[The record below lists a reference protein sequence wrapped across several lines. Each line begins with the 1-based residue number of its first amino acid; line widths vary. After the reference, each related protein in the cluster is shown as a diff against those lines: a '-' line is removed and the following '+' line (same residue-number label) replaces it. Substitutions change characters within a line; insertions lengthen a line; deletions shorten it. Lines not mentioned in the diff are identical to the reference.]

1 MKLDDNGYKLIQ
13 GFEGLSLVPY
23 LCKAKVATI
32 GWGNVFYPSGIK
44 VTMQDKP
51 ISLATASWMF
61 RTIADRFAVDVDK
74 LIKANINQNQFNA
87 LVSIAYNI
95 GIGSELPN
103 RKGGFIKSTL
113 LKKVNINP
121 QDITITNEFLKWNKA
136 GGKVING
143 LTKRRTIE
151 AKIYFTI

>member
-1 MKLDDNGYKLIQ
+1 MKLDSSGYKLIQ
-13 GFEGLSLVPY
+13 DFEGLSLVPY
-23 LCKAKVATI
+23 LCGAGVPTI
-32 GWGNVFYPSGIK
+32 GYGNTYYPSGIK
-44 VTMQDKP
+44 VTMADKP

-87 LVSIAYNI
+87 IASLAYNI
-95 GIGSELPN
+95 GIGSELLN

-121 QDITITNEFLKWNKA
+121 SDPTIATEFAKWNKV
-136 GGKVING
+136 GGKVVNG
-143 LTKRRTIE
+143 LTKRRAVE
-151 AKIYFTI
+151 AKLYFS

>member
-1 MKLDDNGYKLIQ
+1 MKLDANGYKLIQ

-32 GWGNVFYPSGIK
+32 GWGNIFYPSGIK

-87 LVSIAYNI
+87 IASLAYNI
-95 GIGSELPN
+95 GIAGLA
-103 RKGGFIKSTL
+103 KSTL

-121 QDITITNEFLKWNKA
+121 NDPTIATEFAKWNKV
-136 GGKVING
+136 GGKVVNG
-143 LTKRRTIE
+143 LTKRRAVE
-151 AKIYFTI
+151 AKLYFS

>member
-1 MKLDDNGYKLIQ
+1 MKLDENGYKLIQ

-32 GWGNVFYPSGIK
+32 AYGSTFYPSGKK
-44 VTMQDKP
+44 VTMQDNP
-51 ISLATASWMF
+51 ISLATAKWMLKE
-61 RTIADRFAVDVDK
+61 TADKFAADVDK
-74 LIKANINQNQFNA
+74 LIKSKITQNQFNV
-87 LVSIAYNI
+87 LVSFAFNL
-95 GIGSELPN
+95 GVSALS
-103 RKGGFIKSTL
+103 RSTL

>member
-1 MKLDDNGYKLIQ
+1 MKLDDSGYKLIQ

-23 LCKAKVATI
+23 KCSAGVATI
-32 GWGNVFYPSGIK
+32 GWGATFYPSGKK

-61 RTIADRFAVDVDK
+61 RTIADKFAADVDK
-74 LIKANINQNQFNA
+74 MIKANINQNQFNSI
-87 LVSIAYNI
+87 VSLAYNI
-95 GIGSELPN
+95 GIGSELPG

-121 QDITITNEFLKWNKA
+121 SDPTIVNEFAKWNKV
-136 GGKVING
+136 GGKVLNG

-151 AKIYFTI
+151 AKLYFL